1 MQPHGFEMPPDAQAR
16 PIFIIVMIACA
27 IFFVF
32 LFLALMV
39 VGTICSWKI
48 FRKAGYSGAAGLLFL
63 LSLIL
68 WPAGEI
74 VVLLMLA
81 FGKWPVLQ
89 ELNRLKESQKQLQN
103 QPRQ

>member
-1 MQPHGFEMPPDAQAR
+1 MMESHVSGSSASEMAPFV
-16 PIFIIVMIACA
+16 IFFIIGGVVLAL
-27 IFFVF
+27 

-39 VGTICSWKI
+39 VGTVCSWKI
-48 FRKAGYSGAAGLLFL
+48 FKKAGYSGSVGLLFL

-68 WPAGEI
+68 WPLGEV

-81 FGKWPVLQ
+81 FGKWPVIE
-89 ELNRLKESQKQLQN
+89 ELNRLKGPQN